1 MSRRHRIGR
10 GDIYVI
16 NVDRSGLTR
25 LTSAPRTDSAA
36 DWSPDGSKIAFA
48 SRRDDGNGE
57 IYVMNSDGTE
67 QTRLTN
73 TPRSYEAFPAWSPDG
88 SRIAFDNYRRG
99 ENIYVMDADGSNRTN
114 LTKKGGG
121 FGSSWQPL

>member
-1 MSRRHRIGR
+1 
-10 GDIYVI
+10 
-16 NVDRSGLTR
+16 
-25 LTSAPRTDSAA
+25 
-36 DWSPDGSKIAFA
+36 
-48 SRRDDGNGE
+48 
-57 IYVMNSDGTE
+57 MNSDGTE

-88 SRIAFDNYRRG
+88 SRIAFDNYRGG

-114 LTKKGGG
+114 LTNMGEG